1 MNARVGLIHAVLLA
15 TANISTTVSAKHP
28 SARNLGTERMGSGT
42 VVDPEGYILTVNYV
56 VNGAT
61 SIVVT
66 MTDGEQYDARLAA
79 QDFDTGLALIKI
91 DAHEMPFLRPAPP
104 ESVVPGQAAFI
115 VASAGEQ
122 GRRVSDGNVMSV
134 ESYDGQ
140 WEYMLEKSIRMTAFN
155 PGFGGGTLSD
165 MRGRLMGVV
174 SLNLND
180 IGKFSLAIPVEYYVA
195 YERELKEF
203 GRVKSRPSRPW
214 LGFYSQTAGGHVVV
228 TGVTPGGP
236 ADGSGLKQ
244 GDIILDVDDQSVATR
259 PELYRTM
266 WQRRPGDAI
275 AFHIVR
281 GEQDFQ
287 LKVTATDRQEFNKIR

>member
-15 TANISTTVSAKHP
+15 TANISTTVSAEHP

-42 VVDPEGYILTVNYV
+42 VVEPDGYILTVNYV

-66 MTDGEQYDARLAA
+66 MPDGEQYDGRLMA
-79 QDFDTGLALIKI
+79 QDFDTGLALVKI
-91 DAHEMPFLRPAPP
+91 DGRDMPFLRPAPA
-104 ESVVPGQAAFI
+104 ESITPGEPAFI

-122 GRRVSDGNVMSV
+122 GRRVSDGNVMSL

-155 PGFGGGTLSD
+155 PGFGGGTLAD

-180 IGKFSLAIPVEYYVA
+180 IGKFSLAIPVEYYVQ
-195 YERELKEF
+195 YEREFKEF
-203 GRVKSRPSRPW
+203 GRVTSRPARPW
-214 LGFYSQTAGGHVVV
+214 LGFHSQTTGGHVVV

-236 ADGSGLKQ
+236 AEESGMQQ
-244 GDIILDVDDQSVATR
+244 GDIILNVDDRPVGTR
-259 PELYRTM
+259 PELYENM
-266 WQRRPGDAI
+266 WRKRPGDAI

-281 GEQDFQ
+281 GEQNFE
-287 LKVTATDRQEFNKIR
+287 LKVTGADRQEFNKVR

>member
-15 TANISTTVSAKHP
+15 TANISTTVAPNHP

-42 VVDPEGYILTVNYV
+42 VVDPDGYILTVNYV

-66 MTDGEQYDARLAA
+66 MTDGEQYEGRLAA
-79 QDFDTGLALIKI
+79 QDFDTGLALIKVE
-91 DAHEMPFLRPAPP
+91 AHDLPFLRPAPS
-104 ESVVPGQAAFI
+104 ESIQPGQSAFI

-140 WEYMLEKSIRMTAFN
+140 WEYLLEKSIRMTAFN
-155 PGFGGGTLSD
+155 PGFGGGTLAD

-180 IGKFSLAIPVEYYVA
+180 IGKFSLAIPVEYYVQ
-195 YERELKEF
+195 YERELKQF
-203 GRVKSRPSRPW
+203 GKVTSRPPRPW
-214 LGFYSQTAGGHVVV
+214 LGFHSQTAGGHVVV
-228 TGVTPGGP
+228 TGITPGGP
-236 ADGSGLKQ
+236 AENSGMQQ
-244 GDIILDVDDQSVATR
+244 GDIILDVNDHAVATR

-266 WQRRPGDAI
+266 WQKRPGDPI

-281 GEQDFQ
+281 GEKNFE
-287 LKVTATDRQEFNKIR
+287 LTITSGDRQEFNKVR